1 MELGPDPINFSEPAA
16 VRDRKACEG
25 AVHYA
30 MKRAGH
36 SDTQAHNGIRTYRSA
51 VLEEAAVAIVDP
63 ASRAVLLSMAARARS
78 ERTYGDVELGDD
90 A

>member
-1 MELGPDPINFSEPAA
+1 VKLGPDPIDFSEPAA

-30 MKRAGH
+30 LKQAGQ
-36 SDTQAHNGIRTYRSA
+36 SEEGAHNGIRTYRSA

-63 ASRAVLLSMAARARS
+63 ASRAVLLSMAARARG
-78 ERTYGDVELGDD
+78 ERTYEEVVTP
-90 A
+90 